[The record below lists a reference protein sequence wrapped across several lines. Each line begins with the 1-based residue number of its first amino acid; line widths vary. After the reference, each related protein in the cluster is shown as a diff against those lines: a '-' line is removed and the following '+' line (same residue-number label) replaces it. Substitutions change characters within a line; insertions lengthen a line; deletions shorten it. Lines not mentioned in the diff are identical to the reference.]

1 MKLQTIFTTMVT
13 AVTLTAFSAT
23 AMTVSA
29 ASDTKA
35 QITANQ
41 STTDQLVQQLAAA
54 NAEVINLNNKINDK
68 NTAIKDAQQ
77 KITDTQVKIVSLKGE
92 VAKTEAELA
101 ARKSVLKKQLVS
113 LQKQAGDS
121 VTGNVYVD
129 FVLNSD
135 DLSDLIARTS
145 TVNKLNQ
152 ANKDAMDAVNESKA
166 KLSALQSE
174 QEAKKQTLV
183 ETKASLETEKTQ
195 LVSLKSNADAKTKA
209 LNKKINDNKS
219 VLVALQDKA
228 AQEDAAAKATLAK
241 LAASS
246 TAATKSTT
254 AVAKQSSTKASTPAT
269 KSSTK
274 KAASQVQSS
283 TPQVQA
289 STPVTTTN
297 NGGGTS
303 HAGEANAYAW
313 GQCTWYVKMVAPWAG
328 NHWGNGGQWG
338 ASAAAEGYTVNH
350 TPSVGSIV
358 VVAGG
363 QNFGGWNAAAGYGHV
378 AYVVGVSG
386 SSITVQQGGMG
397 FDNPAGPNTQTI
409 SGAGSYTYI
418 HR

>member
-68 NTAIKDAQQ
+68 NTAISDAQQ
-77 KITDTQVKIVSLKGE
+77 KITDTQAKIVSLKGE

-135 DLSDLIARTS
+135 DLSDLISRTS

-183 ETKASLETEKTQ
+183 DTKASLETEKGQ
-195 LVSLKSNADAKTKA
+195 LVTLKASADAKTTA

-219 VLVALQDKA
+219 VLMALQDKA

-254 AVAKQSSTKASTPAT
+254 SVAKQSSTKANT
-269 KSSTK
+269 SSTTTK
-274 KAASQVQSS
+274 QAPQAQSS
-283 TPQVQA
+283 TPQASAPVVTPQA
-289 STPVTTTN
+289 NTN
-297 NGGGTS
+297 NGGGVS
-303 HAGEANAYAW
+303 HAGEGNAYAW

-328 NHWGNGGQWG
+328 NNWGNGGQWG
-338 ASAAAEGYTVNH
+338 ASAAAEGYTVNN

-363 QNFGGWNAAAGYGHV
+363 QNFGGWVAAPGYGHV

-386 SSITVQQGGMG
+386 NSITVQQGGMG
-397 FDNPAGPNTQTI
+397 FSNPAGPNTQTV
-409 SGAGSYTYI
+409 SGAGSFTYI
-418 HR
+418 HH